1 MEAWILLSIAFGLA
15 ITGMFWSLTVNIDEI
30 ARALDY
36 RQKALMRHGIQ
47 VRLDEAQLDIS
58 AREFVKQS
66 ALLGGGLAAGLYAF
80 VGAVTLIPV
89 GVVAGVLL
97 TWTQLETKR
106 DRRMVKYHQQLASA
120 CDTLRNAYLTSG
132 SLSNAM
138 VAVTEYGA
146 SPVKEDFELALTAA
160 RQGEL
165 MAGLQTIANRRR
177 SIVFDAIANA
187 LLRAEESSGAVS
199 EMLQRL
205 SESTRQNVAAFE
217 TAMIQQINS
226 RSNVNWGAFGPW
238 VVFAVAKVSLG
249 GSMGGA
255 ALGGQDFFAT
265 PVGNMIALAAG
276 TLTIALH
283 RWCFRIAQRDMTIQR
298 IETSDPGSQRAGR
311 DARAMPTFAIGELQ
325 PAIRSRVRQRP
336 LGESNV

>member
-1 MEAWILLSIAFGLA
+1 MNAWVLLSVVIGLA
-15 ITGMFWSLTVNIDEI
+15 IMAVFWSLTVNIDDV
-30 ARALDY
+30 ARGLSY

-58 AREFVKQS
+58 TRAFVKQS
-66 ALLGGGLAAGLYAF
+66 TLLGVCLAAGLYLF
-80 VGAVTLIPV
+80 VGAVLLIPI
-89 GVVAGVLL
+89 GLVAGVLL

-106 DRRMVKYHQQLASA
+106 DRKMVKYHQQLASA

-138 VAVTEYGA
+138 TAVSEYGA

-165 MAGLQTIANRRR
+165 MAGLQSIANQRR
-177 SIVFDAIANA
+177 SVVFDAIANA
-187 LLRAEESSGAVS
+187 ILRAEESSGAVS

-205 SESTRQNVAAFE
+205 AESTRQNVAAFE

-238 VVFAVAKVSLG
+238 VVFAVAKIALG
-249 GSMGGA
+249 GSIGGVG
-255 ALGGQDFFAT
+255 LGGQDFFASAT
-265 PVGNMIALAAG
+265 GNAIAFVAG
-276 TLTIALH
+276 ALTIGLH

-298 IETSDPGSQRAGR
+298 IETSDPGAHRTGR
-311 DARAMPTFAIGELQ
+311 DAQAMPTFAIGEMQ
-325 PAIRSRVRQRP
+325 PAIRGRMRQRP
-336 LGESNV
+336 LGETR